1 MIATRSPVQATIP
14 SGTELFGGHSR
25 HPSFMNIREVAKRAG
40 VSTATVSRVVNGTA
54 PVDAGTEKRV
64 RAAIQRTGYYPN
76 THART
81 LGTGKSH
88 IYGLIISDIE
98 NPFFPE
104 LVKCFERLA
113 VEHGH
118 EVLIANTD
126 YQAEKTE
133 VCVRRMLE
141 RKVDGVAIMTSEMDP
156 ELIQM
161 LGARGIPIVFLD
173 TGSIGQGIS
182 NISLDY
188 DSGVDQAIDHLT
200 SLGHTSIGFVSGPAN
215 LGSAR
220 TRQDAFLASLRRKG
234 LDCREE
240 FIRVGNHRFDGGYA
254 AMLEILKLRSRP
266 TAVLASN
273 DLTAIGIMGAVY
285 AAGLRVPEDISVVGF
300 DDIALSSFMSPP
312 LTTIRLSRV
321 DIATFAFNSLFAASQ
336 RNDPQGVTH
345 VVRAELIIRQ
355 STSAV
360 PVRQ

>member
-1 MIATRSPVQATIP
+1 MLTAAGGFGPTRSFTLREAQ
-14 SGTELFGGHSR
+14 R
-25 HPSFMNIREVAKRAG
+25 MNIREVAKRAG

-54 PVDAGTEKRV
+54 PVDARTEKRV

-126 YQAEKTE
+126 YQPDRMK

-141 RKVDGVAIMTSEMDP
+141 RKVDGVAVMTSEMDP
-156 ELIQM
+156 ALIQM
-161 LGARGIPIVFLD
+161 LSGRGIPIVFLD
-173 TGSIGQGIS
+173 TGAVGHGIS
-182 NISLDY
+182 NISVDY

-200 SLGHTSIGFVSGPAN
+200 SLGHRKIAFVSGPVN
-215 LGSAR
+215 LVSAR
-220 TRQDAFLASLRRKG
+220 TRYEAFLASLRRKN
-234 LDCREE
+234 LEHSED
-240 FIRVGNHRFDGGYA
+240 FIRAANHRFDGGYA
-254 AMLEILKLRSRP
+254 AMLDILKLPVRP

-285 AAGLRVPEDISVVGF
+285 AAGLHVPEDISVVGF
-300 DDIALSSFMSPP
+300 DDIALSSFMPPP

-321 DIATFAFNSLFAASQ
+321 EIAEFAFTSLYAASQ
-336 RNDPQGVTH
+336 RGETQGVTH
-345 VVRAELIIRQ
+345 IVRAELVIRQ
-355 STSAV
+355 STAAIW
-360 PVRQ
+360 PVE

>member
-1 MIATRSPVQATIP
+1 
-14 SGTELFGGHSR
+14 
-25 HPSFMNIREVAKRAG
+25 MNIREVAKRAG

-54 PVDAGTEKRV
+54 PVDARTEKRV

-113 VEHGH
+113 VERSY

-126 YQAEKTE
+126 YQPERME
-133 VCVRRMLE
+133 GCVRRMLE

-156 ELIQM
+156 HLIQT
-161 LGARGIPIVFLD
+161 LSGRGIPIVFLD
-173 TGSIGQGIS
+173 TGSVGPGIS

-200 SLGHTSIGFVSGPAN
+200 SLGHRRIAFISGPDN
-215 LGSAR
+215 LASAR
-220 TRQDAFLASLRRKG
+220 TRHEAFLASLRRKK
-234 LDCREE
+234 LECSKEL
-240 FIRVGNHRFDGGYA
+240 IRSANHRFDGGYA
-254 AMLEILKLRSRP
+254 AMLEILKLPQRP

-285 AAGLRVPEDISVVGF
+285 EAGLRVPENISVVGF

-312 LTTIRLSRV
+312 LTTIRVSRA
-321 DIATFAFNSLFAASQ
+321 DIAGCAFTSLYSASQ
-336 RNDPQGVTH
+336 LGKTMGVTH
-345 VVRAELIIRQ
+345 TVRAELVIRQ
-355 STSAV
+355 STAAV
-360 PVRQ
+360 RAER

>member
-1 MIATRSPVQATIP
+1 
-14 SGTELFGGHSR
+14 
-25 HPSFMNIREVAKRAG
+25 MNIREVAKRAG

-64 RAAIQRTGYYPN
+64 RAAILRTGYYPN
-76 THART
+76 TYART

-118 EVLIANTD
+118 EVLIASTD

-161 LGARGIPIVFLD
+161 LGVRGIPIVFLD
-173 TGSIGQGIS
+173 TGLAGEGIS

-188 DSGVDQAIDHLT
+188 GSGVDQAIDHLT
-200 SLGHTSIGFVSGPAN
+200 SLGHTNIAFVSGPAN
-215 LGSAR
+215 LVSAR
-220 TRQDAFLASLRRKG
+220 TRQAAFLSSLARKG
-234 LDCREE
+234 LACREE
-240 FIRVGNHRFDGGYA
+240 FIRAGNHRFDRGYA
-254 AMLEILKLRSRP
+254 AMLELLNMPSRP

-285 AAGLRVPEDISVVGF
+285 ATGLRVPEDISVVGF
-300 DDIALSSFMSPP
+300 DDIAVSSYMSPP
-312 LTTIRLSRV
+312 LTTIRVSRAE
-321 DIATFAFNSLFAASQ
+321 IAAFAFNSLFAASQ
-336 RNDPQGVTH
+336 RGEPQGVTH
-345 VVRAELIIRQ
+345 TVRAELVIRK
-355 STSAV
+355 STAIVNSSQLSATAT
-360 PVRQ
+360 VRRSMSV